1 MKKFLLFAFFIII
14 LTLSAAAQ
22 TSVKVGSTA
31 PVFSGIAMDGTS
43 YDLNDLRGSVVV
55 VTFWSTKC
63 EICHRELPK
72 LNRFTERYDSNKVF
86 FLALTMENE
95 DKIAGYLKSNPFKFQ
110 ILPNSFGVVLQYADR
125 DKAGNIDMGFP
136 SFFVIDQEG
145 LVQYRSSGYDK
156 TAPLDAAITKLITKE
171 TTLKMSG
178 N

>member
-1 MKKFLLFAFFIII
+1 MKKLLLFVFLTII
-14 LTLSAAAQ
+14 LTLSTPAQ
-22 TSVKVGSTA
+22 TRLRVGSEA
-31 PVFSGIAMDGTS
+31 PIFAGTSMDGTP
-43 YDLNDLRGSVVV
+43 YDLNELRGSVVV

-72 LNRFTERYDSNKVF
+72 LNRFIERYDTNKVV

-136 SFFVIDQEG
+136 SFFVIDQDG

-156 TAPLDAAITKLITKE
+156 TAPLDAAITKLMTR
-171 TTLKMSG
+171 
-178 N
+178 